1 MIKALTYLLF
11 LVSFFAIVGCTATSN
26 YDEKNID
33 RLAFEIEQLGPSVSA
48 EEASRASYIA
58 HTYSLQLAKEYNV
71 TTSAMAHN
79 QLVVHGLRKR
89 GYCNH
94 YTEDLSKRLK
104 QEDFRTLTVHWAVSP
119 PAPLRIIHH
128 SVIISPRGG
137 TIDDGILLDPWRNS
151 GVLFYSKPQD
161 DERYDWRTRA
171 EVREQLL
178 LDAEAR
184 DARFPSD

>member
-1 MIKALTYLLF
+1 
-11 LVSFFAIVGCTATSN
+11 
-26 YDEKNID
+26 
-33 RLAFEIEQLGPSVSA
+33 
-48 EEASRASYIA
+48 
-58 HTYSLQLAKEYNV
+58 
-71 TTSAMAHN
+71 MAHN

-94 YTEDLSKRLK
+94 YTADLSKRLK

-184 DARFPSD
+184 DARFSSD